1 MQKTTLLLEVGEE
14 AMNELSD
21 NEQGLIL
28 NLYDD
33 SEARVAAMRV
43 FDILRKKFKPSY
55 RMGSFYED
63 RAAKY
68 RAYDNLYKE
77 YASSVGAGKLGA
89 AITDVEIEVPVH
101 HANDIDRNKWTKL
114 TR

>member
-1 MQKTTLLLEVGEE
+1 MKETTLLLEVGEE
-14 AMNELSD
+14 ALIELSTNELS
-21 NEQGLIL
+21 LIL

-33 SEARVAAMRV
+33 SQARIAAMRV

-55 RMGSFYED
+55 RMGSLFED

-68 RAYDNLYKE
+68 RAYENLYKE
-77 YASSVGAGKLGA
+77 YASSVGAGKLGTPVA
-89 AITDVEIEVPVH
+89 DTDVV
-101 HANDIDRNKWTKL
+101 DIDRNKWTRL